1 MLFASATHPG
11 FSLAKHITGAMLC
24 AISNRLPFAASTARY
39 ATSAPF
45 QPPTR
50 SFLTRAQKESSQPQD
65 ANVHQPESEGGSQL
79 QARPPQGDF
88 TMMPLGTMMPVPFR
102 RMADH
107 MLQMQREMDSL
118 MGAFGMPSSM
128 MTDPWDIFDRAAA
141 PLVARRGVVSLG
153 RMVPLDVSEDDK
165 CYMVTAEVPGFDK
178 SEIKVS
184 LSEDS
189 VLTMTG
195 AHEEGSLAGAEVRKD
210 GEAASKEE
218 GGAGQPR
225 AVRGGSR
232 RFESFVR
239 SIQLPDDADM
249 GAITANTQHGVLA
262 VRIPKTAKPAAKVRE
277 IPVA

>member
-1 MLFASATHPG
+1 MHFASVSHR
-11 FSLAKHITGAMLC
+11 FLSLAKHGPGAMFC

-39 ATSAPF
+39 PTAAPF
-45 QPPTR
+45 QPPAR

-65 ANVHQPESEGGSQL
+65 AGAQQSKPEGGSQL
-79 QARPPQGDF
+79 QSRPSQGELS
-88 TMMPLGTMMPVPFR
+88 MMPFGAMMPVPFR

-118 MGAFGMPSSM
+118 MGAFGMPSSL

-141 PLVARRGVVSLG
+141 PLAARRGVGLG
-153 RMVPLDVSEDDK
+153 RMIPLDVSEDDK
-165 CYMVTAEVPGFDK
+165 CYTVTAEVPGFDK

-184 LSEDS
+184 LSEDG

-195 AHEEGSLAGAEVRKD
+195 AHQEGSLAGAEVGKE
-210 GEAASKEE
+210 GEAATKAE
-218 GGAGQPR
+218 GEAGQPR
-225 AVRGGSR
+225 VVKGGSR
-232 RFESFVR
+232 RYESFVR

-262 VRIPKTAKPAAKVRE
+262 VRIPKTARPAPKVRE
-277 IPVA
+277 IPLA

>member
-1 MLFASATHPG
+1 MFFASATHPI
-11 FSLAKHITGAMLC
+11 FSLAKHAPGAMLC

-39 ATSAPF
+39 AKAAPF

-50 SFLTRAQKESSQPQD
+50 SFLTRAQKESSHPQD
-65 ANVHQPESEGGSQL
+65 ASAQQPNSEGGSQL
-79 QARPPQGDF
+79 QARSPQGDLS
-88 TMMPLGTMMPVPFR
+88 MMPLGTIMPVPFR

-118 MGAFGMPSSM
+118 MGAFGMPSSL

-141 PLVARRGVVSLG
+141 PLVARRGVGGLG

-165 CYMVTAEVPGFDK
+165 CYTVTAEVPGFDK

-184 LSEDS
+184 VSEDG

-195 AHEEGSLAGAEVRKD
+195 AHEEGSLSGAEVSKD
-210 GEAASKEE
+210 EEAASKKE
-218 GGAGQPR
+218 GEAGQPR
-225 AVRGGSR
+225 VVKGGSR
-232 RFESFVR
+232 RYESFVR

-262 VRIPKTAKPAAKVRE
+262 LRIPKTAKPASKVRE